1 MPRTA
6 TLSATEFKAKCLE
19 LLDRLADRRL
29 EEITITKRG
38 RPVAVL
44 RPPAMRN
51 TDQLHGFMRGSVVLP
66 PNLDLTEPASDE
78 PFDADLGLL
87 HR

>member
-44 RPPAMRN
+44 RPPHARN
-51 TDQLHGFMRGSVVLP
+51 GDQLHGFLRGSVVLP
-66 PNLDLTEPASDE
+66 PGLDLTEPVSDAAL
-78 PFDADLGLL
+78 DADLGLL